1 MIKANELRIGNFIY
15 RQTLPVIPA
24 NFINKEIISVGKVD
38 EDLFNDKIDCQFSPI
53 PLTEEWLKKFGFEWK
68 SENKTWRIEY
78 RIPFVDDGKRI
89 AIHVWEDEV
98 MGIWGV
104 TLWEVVPIDDVTP
117 TVIKYVH
124 QLQNLYHALTGQ
136 ELQLTN
142 SN

>member
-1 MIKANELRIGNFIY
+1 MINKNEIRIGSWYQNRSSDKALKFKTVEDFEDAIY
-15 RQTLPVIPA
+15 VSIYC
-24 NFINKEIISVGKVD
+24 K
-38 EDLFNDKIDCQFSPI
+38 PI
-53 PLTEEWLKKFGFEWK
+53 PLTEEWLEKFGFEWK

-124 QLQNLYHALTGQ
+124 QLQNLYFALTGQ
-136 ELQLTN
+136 ELTIKQ
-142 SN
+142 

>member
-1 MIKANELRIGNFIY
+1 MIKAKELRIGNFLY

-38 EDLFNDKIDCQFSPI
+38 EDLFNDKIDCQFAPI
-53 PLTEEWLKKFGFEWK
+53 PLTEEWLLKFGFEKYDEEYWFNPQYPSYEICINNPIRFYLPEDIK
-68 SENKTWRIEY
+68 DESEYYSTKDSNC
-78 RIPFVDDGKRI
+78 
-89 AIHVWEDEV
+89 
-98 MGIWGV
+98 
-104 TLWEVVPIDDVTP
+104 
-117 TVIKYVH
+117 VIKYVH

>member
-1 MIKANELRIGNFIY
+1 
-15 RQTLPVIPA
+15 
-24 NFINKEIISVGKVD
+24 
-38 EDLFNDKIDCQFSPI
+38 
-53 PLTEEWLKKFGFEWK
+53 
-68 SENKTWRIEY
+68 
-78 RIPFVDDGKRI
+78 
-89 AIHVWEDEV
+89 